1 MPNNIHNVRRSAA
14 QTGFLA
20 AVAGMMCRT
29 TFTIRIR
36 LITGKILSQN
46 FNK

>member
-20 AVAGMMCRT
+20 AVAGMVCRT